1 MSNFERARR
10 PQQDGDRFERVV
22 TAVLLKTAS
31 LHPDQVG
38 AVIVEA
44 AGALGA
50 WDVDVLLIDLDQR
63 VLRPL
68 AWDDG
73 GADAP
78 VDATL
83 AGAAYREQH
92 VIDGGAVEGGRRLW
106 VPIVDSAERVGVL
119 GISLAEPV
127 EPALERFCALASLFG
142 EIIIRKS
149 AYGDSIVRRKRS
161 KQMTLAAE
169 LRWALLPPL
178 TFASPEIDISG
189 ILEPAYEIAGDT
201 FDYAVDGNVAHL
213 AILDAMGHGLTASR
227 IANLAVSSYRN
238 SRRAG
243 EGLAATFVEMD
254 RVVATEIGAESFVTG
269 QLATIRL
276 DDGVL
281 QMLNAGHPLPLH
293 FRAHADIGDVPCTPS
308 LPLGLGSL
316 PTVRAE
322 VTLEPGDVVVFHT
335 DGITEARD
343 ALGQPYGRQRLVR
356 TIAAALEAEALPPE
370 ILRVVVRDLLH
381 FQGGPNRDDASLIL
395 ASWKPARRAG
405 PAWLGRHPDGRPAHS
420 GS

>member
-1 MSNFERARR
+1 MSTFDDGRSR
-10 PQQDGDRFERVV
+10 QDGDRFERVV
-22 TAVLLKTAS
+22 TAVLLKLAS
-31 LHPDQVG
+31 LHPDQV
-38 AVIVEA
+38 ATVIVES

-50 WDVDVLLIDLDQR
+50 WDIDVLLIDLDQR

-68 AWDDG
+68 AWADG

-78 VDATL
+78 VESTS
-83 AGAAYREQH
+83 AGAAYREQR

-127 EPALERFCALASLFG
+127 ESVLERFCALASLFG
-142 EIIIRKS
+142 EIIVEKS
-149 AYGDSIVRRKRS
+149 SYGDSIVRRKRS
-161 KQMTLAAE
+161 KHMTLAAE

-178 TFASPEIDISG
+178 TFASPQIDISG

-201 FDYAVDGNVAHL
+201 FDYAIDGDVAHL

-227 IANLAVSSYRN
+227 VANLAVSSYRN

-243 EGLAATFVEMD
+243 EGLAAMFVEMD

-293 FRAHADIGDVPCTPS
+293 FRDKTDLGDVPCTPS

-322 VTLEPGDVVVFHT
+322 LTLEPGDVVVFHT

-343 ALGQPYGRQRLVR
+343 ALGHLYGRQRLAK
-356 TIAAALEAEALPPE
+356 TIAAAMEADALPPE
-370 ILRVVVRDLLH
+370 ILRVVVRDLLD
-381 FQGGPNRDDASLIL
+381 FQGGRNRDDASLIL
-395 ASWKPARRAG
+395 ASWKPERRARPTSLARQPEG
-405 PAWLGRHPDGRPAHS
+405 CAHQGR
-420 GS
+420 

>member
-1 MSNFERARR
+1 MSTFDGGRR
-10 PQQDGDRFERVV
+10 SPPDGDRFERVV

-31 LHPDQVG
+31 LHPDQV
-38 AVIVEA
+38 AAMIVEA

-63 VLRPL
+63 VLRPF

-78 VDATL
+78 VEGTS
-83 AGAAYREQH
+83 AGAAYRQQH

-119 GISLAEPV
+119 GISVAEPV
-127 EPALERFCALASLFG
+127 EQVLERFCALASLFG
-142 EIIIRKS
+142 EIIMEKS
-149 AYGDSIVRRKRS
+149 SYGDSIVRRKRS

-178 TFASPEIDISG
+178 TFASPQIDISG

-201 FDYAVDGNVAHL
+201 FDYAVDRDVAHL

-243 EGLAATFVEMD
+243 EGLDATFVEMD
-254 RVVATEIGAESFVTG
+254 RVVATEIGAQSFVTG

-293 FRAHADIGDVPCTPS
+293 FRAKADIGDVPCTPS

-322 VTLEPGDVVVFHT
+322 ITLEPGDVVVFYT
-335 DGITEARD
+335 DGIPEARD
-343 ALGQPYGRQRLVR
+343 AEGHVYGRQRLVEA
-356 TIAAALEAEALPPE
+356 IAAAMEAEALPPE
-370 ILRVVVRDLLH
+370 ILRVVVRDLLD
-381 FQGGPNRDDASLIL
+381 FQGGRNRDDASLIL
-395 ASWKPARRAG
+395 ASWKPERRAS
-405 PAWLGRHPDGRPAHS
+405 PTWLGGHPEGRADP

>member
-1 MSNFERARR
+1 MSELDGSRR
-10 PQQDGDRFERVV
+10 SRPDADRFERVV
-22 TAVLLKTAS
+22 TSVLLKTAS
-31 LHPDQVG
+31 LHPDEVG

-63 VLRPL
+63 VLRPF
-68 AWDDG
+68 AWNNDG
-73 GADAP
+73 IEAP
-78 VDATL
+78 VEDTA
-83 AGAAYREQH
+83 AGTAYRDQH

-119 GISLAEPV
+119 GISVAEPAEQV
-127 EPALERFCALASLFG
+127 LERFCALASLFG
-142 EIIIRKS
+142 EIIMEKS
-149 AYGDSIVRRKRS
+149 SYGDSIVRRRRS

-178 TFASPEIDISG
+178 TFASPQIDISG

-201 FDYAVDGNVAHL
+201 FDYAVDADVAHV

-238 SRRAG
+238 SRRAR
-243 EGLAATFVEMD
+243 EGLVAMFVEMD
-254 RVVATEIGAESFVTG
+254 RVVATEIGDQSFVTG

-293 FRAHADIGDVPCTPS
+293 FRAKADLGDVPCTPS
-308 LPLGLGSL
+308 LPLGLGST

-322 VTLEPGDVVVFHT
+322 LTLEPGDVVVFYT

-343 ALGQPYGRQRLVR
+343 AIGHLYGRERLVE
-356 TIAAALEAEALPPE
+356 TILAAMQAEALPPE
-370 ILRVVVRDLLH
+370 ILRVVVRDLLD
-381 FQGGPNRDDASLIL
+381 FQGGRNRDDASLIL
-395 ASWKPARRAG
+395 VSWKPERRARVTS
-405 PAWLGRHPDGRPAHS
+405 LGGRPEGRGHPDR
-420 GS
+420 